1 MYEVLD
7 DTCCE
12 NILVL
17 DVSFSHDRTWR
28 FLEGVSEILCVDE
41 FEVLYGVIG
50 GLRG

>member
-7 DTCCE
+7 DTCGE

-17 DVSFSHDRTWR
+17 GVSFRMIGLGDFWK
-28 FLEGVSEILCVDE
+28 GVFEIMCVVE
-41 FEVLYGVIG
+41 FEVLYCVIG